1 MLSVNQM
8 NAQIKITEAWKASQD
23 RAYPLKIEK
32 VKKAEDF
39 STTRAITN
47 GNVIV
52 TGKTE
57 LVQSTYL
64 SDTSNAWNKTPTM
77 IKVCK
82 TLWSA
87 KKAIKKFVIYIF
99 FVLLKIDIAIKAKD
113 KVLICSI

>member
-1 MLSVNQM
+1 M
-8 NAQIKITEAWKASQD
+8 
-23 RAYPLKIEK
+23 KIEK
-32 VKKAEDF
+32 VKKAEDCA
-39 STTRAITN
+39 TTRATTN

-77 IKVCK
+77 IKECK

-87 KKAIKKFVIYIF
+87 KKAIKKFVADLPLTMLEVIYIF
-99 FVLLKIDIAIKAKD
+99 FLLFCRK
-113 KVLICSI
+113 LILP

>member
-1 MLSVNQM
+1 MNQM
-8 NAQIKITEAWKASQD
+8 IAQIKITEAWKASQD

-32 VKKAEDF
+32 VKKAEDCA
-39 STTRAITN
+39 TTRAATN

-77 IKVCK
+77 IKECK

-87 KKAIKKFVIYIF
+87 KKAIKKFTHLTILEVIYIF
-99 FVLLKIDIAIKAKD
+99 FLLFCGK
-113 KVLICSI
+113 LILP